1 MDHETG
7 ESLECSWDADGW
19 ADLNKD
25 TLGSV
30 DVDLE
35 LAGLVDRR
43 IEEGKETLMGYIRSG
58 IADVTIHLAHDAN
71 MLIRIQQAIFLLA
84 LAAWPVAAEAG
95 LVSLETCI
103 REDDD
108 QSLRVFI
115 GGWDRSMLLC
125 HQVRKRWRRCRL
137 GS

>member
-1 MDHETG
+1 MDHEAG

-43 IEEGKETLMGYIRSG
+43 VEEGKETLPIVSRHC
-58 IADVTIHLAHDAN
+58 DVGS
-71 MLIRIQQAIFLLA
+71 QAVEPDVLY
-84 LAAWPVAAEAG
+84 
-95 LVSLETCI
+95 
-103 REDDD
+103 
-108 QSLRVFI
+108 
-115 GGWDRSMLLC
+115 
-125 HQVRKRWRRCRL
+125 QVGHR
-137 GS
+137 